1 MSVPSTTNR
10 VAYTGDGATK
20 VYDYTYEI
28 KLETDLLV
36 TVTDLSDVETTL
48 VLATDYTV
56 SDVGIAGGG
65 AITLVDAGQAWL
77 DGGGDLLTG
86 FTLTIRRVLVLT
98 QDTDIRNQG
107 DFLPEV
113 HEDEFDRSRM
123 IDQQQ
128 QDELDRSL
136 KMAESVDPATFDTT
150 IPASIVGQSRVTF
163 TTNAA
168 GDGIEEGPTT
178 AEIEAAEANAL
189 LAKDWAEKTDGIVD
203 ATDYSS
209 KAFAIGGTGVTDTA
223 GRGAAKEWATK
234 AEDSTVDTS
243 GYSALHHAAKASASA
258 SAAAASASSVLAAI
272 PYRDVVYV
280 TVGDSPLT
288 ITAADAGKFYAID
301 ASGGAITINLPS
313 IALVTSTPK
322 AFGFKK
328 TDSSVNKITLVQNGS
343 DEIDEAAA
351 NLLIESQ
358 NAAYMMLADTDATP
372 DSWTSLAYGGGN
384 GIGGGT
390 PIKWSE
396 QALAPIK
403 TIQNGI
409 ESYDFEDTITQYLY
423 AFLKVPES
431 YIQGGQIKMRSLFF
445 TLTTTGNVLLTGLTT
460 LIRPGTDAMSST
472 TNQHTSVNTAVTV
485 NGVADVP
492 TEAVIDLTD
501 TAGAINSV
509 SVSAGDLLLIRITR
523 DTATDTL
530 ADQARVLSESS
541 EVTYV

>member
-1 MSVPSTTNR
+1 MAINSTVNKVQYSGNGSTTPFAFPYYFLADGDLVVILTVDATGVETVQTITTHYT
-10 VAYTGDGATK
+10 VAGAGGDAGG
-20 VYDYTYEI
+20 
-28 KLETDLLV
+28 
-36 TVTDLSDVETTL
+36 TVTMVTAPANGE
-48 VLATDYTV
+48 
-56 SDVGIAGGG
+56 
-65 AITLVDAGQAWL
+65 
-77 DGGGDLLTG
+77 
-86 FTLTIRRVLVLT
+86 TLTIYRDPAIT
-98 QDTDIRNQG
+98 QGVDLRENDSS
-107 DFLPEV
+107 PSEAK
-113 HEDEFDRSRM
+113 EEA
-123 IDQQQ
+123 
-128 QDELDRSL
+128 LDRLTMICQRLDEQVLNSIKL
-136 KMAESVDPATFDTT
+136 SEGVVGSFDPTLPTGVVGEAGVSIITN
-150 IPASIVGQSRVTF
+150 PAGTAFIVG
-163 TTNAA
+163 
-168 GDGIEEGPTT
+168 PTA
-178 AEIEAAEANAL
+178 AEIAAAEA
-189 LAKDWAEKTDGIVD
+189 E
-203 ATDYSS
+203 AT
-209 KAFAIGGTGVTDTA
+209 
-223 GRGAAKEWATK
+223 AAA
-234 AEDSTVDTS
+234 
-243 GYSALHHAAKASASA
+243 ASAAAALVSEN
-258 SAAAASASSVLAAI
+258 AAAASASSILAAI

-403 TIQNGI
+403 TIQDGI

-431 YIQGGQIKMRSLFF
+431 YISGGQIKMRSLFF
-445 TLTTTGNVLLTGLTT
+445 TATTSGNVLLTGLTT

-485 NGVADVP
+485 DGVSDVP

-501 TAGAINSV
+501 TAGDINSV
-509 SVSAGDLLLIRITR
+509 GVSAGDLLLIRITR

>member
-77 DGGGDLLTG
+77 DGGGDLLTN
-86 FTLTIRRVLVLT
+86 FTLTLRRVLVLT

-128 QDELDRSL
+128 QDELDRSIKL
-136 KMAESVDPATFDTT
+136 AESVDPATFDT
-150 IPASIVGQSRVTF
+150 IMPAAIVGQDGVSII
-163 TTNAA
+163 TNPA
-168 GDGIEEGPTT
+168 GDGFIVGPT
-178 AEIEAAEANAL
+178 ASEIAAAQAEA
-189 LAKDWAEKTDGIVD
+189 V
-203 ATDYSS
+203 
-209 KAFAIGGTGVTDTA
+209 
-223 GRGAAKEWATK
+223 AAA
-234 AEDSTVDTS
+234 
-243 GYSALHHAAKASASA
+243 ASAAAALVSEN
-258 SAAAASASSVLAAI
+258 AAAASASSILAAI

-351 NLLIESQ
+351 NLLLESQ

-403 TIQNGI
+403 TVQNGI